1 MTLELLTVPLSVCKA
16 AEIPAALFH
25 EEICFFAK
33 TDHELSVV
41 CPTAAVPQDILV
53 REDGWR
59 AMRITGTLDFSL
71 IGILAGISDVLA
83 KAGVGIF
90 VVSTFDT
97 DYILVKENQLAEA
110 QAALRRSGYKFL

>member
-1 MTLELLTVPLSVCKA
+1 MTLELLTTPLSVCKA
-16 AEIPAALFH
+16 AEIPAALFR
-25 EEICFFAK
+25 EELFFFAK

-41 CPTAAVPQDILV
+41 CPTSAVPQDIPA

-71 IGILAGISDVLA
+71 IGILAGISEVLA

-97 DYILVKENQLAEA
+97 DYILVKEAQLAKA
-110 QAALRRSGYKFL
+110 QAALIRAGYGFL